1 MKFAKKNLFATGA
14 AVMMTA
20 SLTTIASAS
29 SVDSPANT
37 MTDADTGL
45 AWVEAVEGDLSTVD
59 FSEMQEG
66 APIAV
71 ASIDPETV
79 PCSLVTATT
88 VKAGVVSLA
97 DAEVVNQELDEI
109 DFSQVL
115 EGEPIVLNVMDDDSV
130 VGVNIDLGK

>member
-20 SLTTIASAS
+20 SLATIASAS

-71 ASIDPETV
+71 ASP
-79 PCSLVTATT
+79 P
-88 VKAGVVSLA
+88 
-97 DAEVVNQELDEI
+97 
-109 DFSQVL
+109 
-115 EGEPIVLNVMDDDSV
+115 PP
-130 VGVNIDLGK
+130 

>member
-1 MKFAKKNLFATGA
+1 
-14 AVMMTA
+14 MMTA
-20 SLTTIASAS
+20 SLATIASAS

-45 AWVEAVEGDLSTVD
+45 AWVEAVEGDLS
-59 FSEMQEG
+59 
-66 APIAV
+66 
-71 ASIDPETV
+71 
-79 PCSLVTATT
+79 TATT